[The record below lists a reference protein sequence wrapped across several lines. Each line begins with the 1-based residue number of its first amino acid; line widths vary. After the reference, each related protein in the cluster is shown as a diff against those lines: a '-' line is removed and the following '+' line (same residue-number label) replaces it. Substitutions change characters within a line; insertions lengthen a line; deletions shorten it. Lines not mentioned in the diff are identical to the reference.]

1 MKIRTDDL
9 KNIHLPRW
17 EEFPQFDLY
26 IDQVIA
32 FVNEHLSIFNPSQ
45 DTLITP
51 SMINNYVKNGVL
63 PAPVKKKYNREH
75 LAKLLIICI
84 EKRMLSIADI
94 AETIDAMSRSMGFS
108 EGYNIYCEELEYAVF
123 STVFPLEYP
132 VRSVMDAESR
142 ELATM
147 RSMTNTVANILIFD
161 RIVGQR
167 RRAIRLAKNMLDG
180 SK

>member
-1 MKIRTDDL
+1 MKIRTEDL
-9 KNIHLPRW
+9 KEIHLPRW

-32 FVNEHLSIFNPSQ
+32 FVNEKLRIFNPAREV
-45 DTLITP
+45 LITP

-94 AETIDAMSRSMGFS
+94 AETIHAMSRSMGFS
-108 EGYNIYCEELEYAVF
+108 EGYDFYCDELEYAII
-123 STVFPLEYP
+123 STAFPNQYP
-132 VRSVMDAESR
+132 VRSVIDADTR

-147 RSMTNTVANILIFD
+147 RSMTYAVANILVFD
-161 RIVGQR
+161 RIVSQR
-167 RRAIRLAKNMLDG
+167 RRAIAFAKNLMEN
-180 SK
+180 K

>member
-1 MKIRTDDL
+1 MKLRTDDL
-9 KNIHLPRW
+9 QGIHLPRW

-32 FVNEHLSIFNPSQ
+32 FVNEKLSVFNPSG
-45 DTLITP
+45 DSLITP

-84 EKRMLSIADI
+84 EKRMLSIADT
-94 AETIDAMSRSMGFS
+94 AETINAMSRSMGFS
-108 EGYNIYCEELEYAVF
+108 EGYDIYCDELEYAVL
-123 STVFPLEYP
+123 STVLPEKYP
-132 VRSVMDAESR
+132 VRSVVDAETR

-147 RSMTNTVANILIFD
+147 RSMTYAVANILVFD

-167 RRAIRLAKNMLDG
+167 RRAIAVAKRLMEK
-180 SK
+180 

>member
-1 MKIRTDDL
+1 MKIKTDDL
-9 KNIHLPRW
+9 RNIHLPRW
-17 EEFPQFDLY
+17 DEFPQFDLY

-32 FVNEHLSIFNPSQ
+32 FVNENLSIFNPSG
-45 DTLITP
+45 DSLITP

-63 PAPVKKKYNREH
+63 PAPVKKKYSREH

-84 EKRMLSIADI
+84 EKRMLSIADT

-108 EGYNIYCEELEYAVF
+108 EGYNFYCDELEYAVF
-123 STVFPLEYP
+123 STVFPNEYP
-132 VRSVMDAESR
+132 VRSVADAETR

-147 RSMTNTVANILIFD
+147 RSMTYAVANILVFD

-167 RRAIRLAKNMLDG
+167 RRAIAVAKKMLD
-180 SK
+180 K

>member
-1 MKIRTDDL
+1 MKIKSDDL

-17 EEFPQFDLY
+17 DEFPQFDLY

-32 FVNEHLSIFNPSQ
+32 FINENLSVFNPSGE
-45 DTLITP
+45 TLITP

-84 EKRMLSIADI
+84 EKRMLSIADT
-94 AETIDAMSRSMGFS
+94 AETINAMSRSIGFPK
-108 EGYNIYCEELEYAVF
+108 GYNLYCNELEYAVF
-123 STVFPLEYP
+123 STLFPNEYP
-132 VRSVMDAESR
+132 VKSVADAESR

-147 RSMTNTVANILIFD
+147 RSMTYAVANILVFD

-167 RRAIRLAKNMLDG
+167 RRAIRVAQKLLNN
-180 SK
+180 